1 MTALR
6 KVLAG
11 LASVSLLVSGCSPD
25 NPNLEIRDTS
35 TPVVSGPPT
44 VTGSPTASRPTLI
57 ISSPTNG
64 DDVTEPFAVV
74 YEVQNYAVGPDPA
87 GHMIVTARP
96 KGGGVAKE
104 AIRVNPLAQSGEVRI
119 EDVGEGTFDLEFA
132 LANPDG
138 SSLGNK
144 EASVIVK
151 NVKVTSH
158 GAGGGGLSD

>member
-6 KVLAG
+6 KVLVG
-11 LASVSLLVSGCSPD
+11 LASISLLVSGCSPD
-25 NPNLEIRDTS
+25 NSEFEVRDTS
-35 TPVVSGPPT
+35 TPVVSGSPT
-44 VTGSPTASRPTLI
+44 VRASPTASRPTLI
-57 ISSPTNG
+57 ISSPTSG
-64 DDVTEPFAVV
+64 GEVTEPFAVV
-74 YEVQNYAVGPDPA
+74 YEVQNYAVGPDSA

-96 KGGGVAKE
+96 AGGGVAKE
-104 AIRVNPLAQSGEVRI
+104 SIRVNLVAQSGEVRVD
-119 EDVGEGTFDLEFA
+119 DVGEGTFDLEFV

-158 GAGGGGLSD
+158 GAGGGGLE